1 MAKQSIP
8 AEIVMQ
14 RILELID
21 IRWGKLSPISPS
33 HIVLD
38 LNSMFNTIC
47 RIGDLASYGFE
58 KFLSE
63 LNSTLREFISKNLD
77 KKIIIL
83 YNTERTY
90 MAEHFGKSYLTFF
103 YEERPTIAN
112 SIIKLFISKL
122 EELDALPNITV
133 LNCGKFEPNIMV
145 YSIVTYH
152 KNVIIISRNKPVLI
166 LIDAGGYYWDGSF
179 MYHKSLDPKNIHS
192 EIALTRKYKFP
203 TSIPFSLYPYYVAM
217 RGITEHGFS
226 GMPTYGEK
234 RTLDYLR
241 DNLAKVISG
250 TDEIFNYD
258 LLNYLYPSEFVN
270 NILMKNETMKAE
282 YKALLAKV
290 I

>member
-47 RIGDLASYGFE
+47 RVGDLASYGFE

-90 MAEHFGKSYLTFF
+90 MAEHFGKSYLSFF

-112 SIIKLFISKL
+112 SIINLFISKL

-133 LNCGKFEPNIMV
+133 LNCGKFEPNVLV

-166 LIDAGGYYWDGSF
+166 LIDMGGYYWDGSF

-234 RTLDYLR
+234 RTLDYLSN
-241 DNLAKVISG
+241 NLAKVIGG
-250 TDEIFNYD
+250 TDEVFNYD
-258 LLNYLYPSEFVN
+258 LLNYLYPSEFIHKIV
-270 NILMKNETMKAE
+270 MRDETIKAG
-282 YKALLAKV
+282 YKTLLSKV

>member
-1 MAKQSIP
+1 MANKSIP

-90 MAEHFGKSYLTFF
+90 MAEHFGKSYLPFF
-103 YEERPTIAN
+103 YEERPKTAD
-112 SIIKLFISKL
+112 SIIKLFIAKL
-122 EELDALPNITV
+122 KELDALPNITV
-133 LNCGKFEPNIMV
+133 LNCGKFEPNLII
-145 YSIVTYH
+145 YNIVSYH

-166 LIDAGGYYWDGSF
+166 LIDMGGYYWDGSF
-179 MYHKSLDPKNIHS
+179 MYHNSLDPKFIHS
-192 EIALTRKYKFP
+192 EIALSRKYKFP
-203 TSIPFSLYPYYVAM
+203 TTIPFSLYPYYVAM

-241 DNLAKVISG
+241 DNLAKVIG
-250 TDEIFNYD
+250 RTDEVFNYD
-258 LLNYLYPSEFVN
+258 ILNYLNPSDFIN
-270 NILMKNETMKAE
+270 NILIRDETMKSE
-282 YKALLAKV
+282 FKALVSKV